1 MRKSIELRNELGVI
15 NEQYRGILNKMESE
29 KRNTPNTEEAVSLK
43 KMDED
48 MDALSASIQ
57 IHEKQEERE
66 SKLGGRKEGGNP
78 TGDPKDPVDPK
89 AKKSA
94 GGIRATAEY
103 NEAIDRFVRTGSVG
117 NVSPEIRNALSSDSD
132 TGGGYL
138 TLGEELAS
146 RIIEVVDNQV
156 FMRGMATIT
165 TLTSAQSLG
174 IATRTADVD
183 DADWTAEL
191 ATGSEDTGLVLGKR
205 ELKPQPLAK
214 RIKVSKK
221 LLRLNP
227 AVADLVARRLGYKRG
242 VTEEKAYLV
251 GTGANQPLGVFTAST
266 NGIDTSRD
274 VVTGSATGFIAT
286 TSTANPAD
294 CLIDALYTLKSQ
306 YQAKAT
312 WIFNRTIVQQI
323 RKFKDFQGQ
332 FIWSPG
338 LSSGEP
344 DRILSRPFYMSEY
357 APNTQTTGLYLGI
370 VGDFSNYE
378 IVDALDMQLQVLM
391 ELYAE
396 TNQVGYILRAE
407 TDGMPTLA
415 EAFARIKCS

>member
-1 MRKSIELRNELGVI
+1 MRKSIELRNELGTLT
-15 NEQYRGILNKMESE
+15 EQYRGILNGAETAKRPVNSE
-29 KRNTPNTEEAVSLK
+29 EKVTLA
-43 KMDED
+43 KMDTR
-48 MDALSASIQ
+48 MDELDAEIKL
-57 IHEKQEERE
+57 HEKQEKRE
-66 SKLGGRKEGGNP
+66 SEMGGRKEGGNP
-78 TGDPKDPVDPK
+78 TGDPTEPT
-89 AKKSA
+89 AKKPA
-94 GGIRATAEY
+94 TGIRASAEY
-103 NEAIDRFVRTGSVG
+103 VEAFDNFVKTGRVG

-138 TLGEELAS
+138 TASEEFAS
-146 RIIEVVDNQV
+146 RIIEVVDNLV
-156 FMRGMATIT
+156 FMRGMASVT

-174 IATRTADVD
+174 FATRTADID

-191 ATGSEDTGLVLGKR
+191 ATGSDDTGLVLGKR

-214 RIKVSKK
+214 RIKISKK

-227 AVADLVARRLGYKRG
+227 AVADLVARRLAYKKA
-242 VTEEKAYLV
+242 VTEEKTFLV
-251 GTGANQPLGVFTAST
+251 GTGANQPLGVFTASA
-266 NGIDTSRD
+266 NGIDTTRD
-274 VVTGSATGFIAT
+274 VVTGSTTGFIAT

-294 CLIDALYTLKSQ
+294 CLIDTLYTLKSQ

-338 LSSGEP
+338 LTSGEP
-344 DRILSRPFYMSEY
+344 DRILNRPFYMSEY

-407 TDGMPTLA
+407 TDGMPVLA
-415 EAFARIKCS
+415 EAFARVKCS